1 MTHASYNEA
10 LFEEEAR
17 VTAIYPIGMIGDT
30 ESPPEWLS
38 ELWDDMDDPSDPLF
52 SALPELAAVMGD
64 DVSAWADALLMRS
77 RSGFIVRF
85 EVCVRRY
92 FPSPV
97 TTFESGWGWVQLG
110 LFYAETIDEIGPT
123 VLKLARDQHAAE
135 RQKAGKVVGA

>member
-17 VTAIYPIGMIGDT
+17 VTAIYPVGMIGDT

-38 ELWDDMDDPSDPLF
+38 ELWDDMDDASDPLF
-52 SALPELAAVMGD
+52 TALPELAAVMGD
-64 DVSAWADALLMRS
+64 DVSAWADALIMRS

-110 LFYAETIDEIGPT
+110 LFYAETIDEIGPA
-123 VLKLARDQHAAE
+123 VLKHAREQHEAE
-135 RQKAGKVVGA
+135 RQKAGAA

>member
-1 MTHASYNEA
+1 MTHASYNDA

-17 VTAIYPIGMIGDT
+17 VVGIYPVGMIGDA

-38 ELWDDMDDPSDPLF
+38 ELWDDMSDPDDLLF
-52 SALPELAAVMGD
+52 QALPELAAVMGD
-64 DVSAWADALLMRS
+64 DVSAWADALIMHS

-85 EVCVRRY
+85 EVCVRQY

-97 TTFESGWGWVQLG
+97 TTFQSSWGWVQLG

-123 VLKLARDQHAAE
+123 VLKHAREQHEAE
-135 RQKAGKVVGA
+135 RQKAGSA